1 MSDIMNKPKD
11 TSLET
16 SKRYNEEYATK
27 LLDKYLKTKDNSLL
41 EPLIKVN
48 FGLIYYVFS
57 KMHIDYNV
65 VQDEMLSYAYEGLLI
80 AIKRYKPE
88 KGKFSTYAYQYIH
101 GYILKFFAN
110 KSLLE
115 SNFYFKFLNYKRR
128 IEKKY
133 DQKLEENIFLVD
145 EILNLMVDEKVLPL
159 KKYNAR
165 KQEIL
170 AYIPI
175 SLYEKNLSLIDDN
188 SLYNETNHLIVREKL
203 DNLLSVFGPRNK
215 EILKL
220 YFGFYD
226 NSPLKVKEIASL
238 YNLSETRIER
248 IIKVSLRI
256 LEENYGDILL
266 SLKDMLDDDYSLT
279 FK

>member
-1 MSDIMNKPKD
+1 MYVSTREAYGTARQPAQPWSRDSAACSKAYLWQKRGN
-11 TSLET
+11 TSWI
-16 SKRYNEEYATK
+16 RF
-27 LLDKYLKTKDNSLL
+27 LLKAEQGIRTTQWPAVDLQ
-41 EPLIKVN
+41 ER
-48 FGLIYYVFS
+48 
-57 KMHIDYNV
+57 
-65 VQDEMLSYAYEGLLI
+65 EGL
-80 AIKRYKPE
+80 R
-88 KGKFSTYAYQYIH
+88 GNSH
-101 GYILKFFAN
+101 GAPPFQLSA
-110 KSLLE
+110 
-115 SNFYFKFLNYKRR
+115 
-128 IEKKY
+128 
-133 DQKLEENIFLVD
+133 EENIFLVD

-238 YNLSETRIER
+238 YNLSGTRIER